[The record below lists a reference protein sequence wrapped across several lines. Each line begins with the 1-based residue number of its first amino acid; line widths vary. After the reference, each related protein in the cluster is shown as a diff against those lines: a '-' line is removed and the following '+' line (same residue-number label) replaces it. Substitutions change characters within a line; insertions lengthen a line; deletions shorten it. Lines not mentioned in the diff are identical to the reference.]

1 MQLVAM
7 ALWLRLR
14 DPGQITRVWVA
25 RWVAGFVGLTSMVGS
40 FCWFG
45 FWFLL
50 FTRLLPPIAI
60 QELKEVL
67 PPPMRKK
74 KSPEAAEAH

>member
-1 MQLVAM
+1 MLSVM
-7 ALWLRLR
+7 LPVTEMLIL
-14 DPGQITRVWVA
+14 I
-25 RWVAGFVGLTSMVGS
+25 GS

-67 PPPMRKK
+67 PPPLRRRS
-74 KSPEAAEAH
+74 KSTAGEAH